1 MSRATGGGNASLALR
16 SLAMRL
22 HVHRASLVVASV
34 VVGLALSLFANGA
47 GALSAPDEEPLPQES
62 SETYATTPVH
72 DDYDPT
78 QAAHPLRIVAYAV
91 HPVGVAL
98 DWIIVRPAVWVGRHE
113 PFRTIFGFQD

>member
-1 MSRATGGGNASLALR
+1 LIRPDSSGIASRALPFAV
-16 SLAMRL
+16 MRL
-22 HVHRASLVVASV
+22 HVHRASL

-47 GALSAPDEEPLPQES
+47 GALSPPEEEPLPEES
-62 SETYATTPVH
+62 VETYANTPVH
-72 DDYDPT
+72 DDHDPR

-113 PFRTIFGFQD
+113 PFRTIFGFED